1 MKPIS
6 LFISKGSLYKN
17 NPNINWKVGVMKNSI
32 PEGPNP
38 ARCTPL
44 TKKNNGITVIG
55 PARVKIKDNFIESK
69 LKFKLPPSKI
79 K

>member
-1 MKPIS
+1 
-6 LFISKGSLYKN
+6 
-17 NPNINWKVGVMKNSI
+17 MKNSI

-38 ARCTPL
+38 ARCTPF

-69 LKFKLPPSKI
+69 PKFKLPLSKI

>member
-6 LFISKGSLYKN
+6 LYVSNGSLYRN
-17 NPNINWKVGVMKNSI
+17 NPKINWKVGVIKNNI

-38 ARCTPL
+38 ARWTPL

-55 PARVKIKDNFIESK
+55 PANIKINIKDGLEISK
-69 LKFKLPPSKI
+69 SLKLLI
-79 K
+79 VII

>member
-1 MKPIS
+1 MKPIN
-6 LFISKGSLYKN
+6 LYVSKGSLYKN
-17 NPNINWKVGVMKNSI
+17 NPNINWNVGVIKNNI

-55 PARVKIKDNFIESK
+55 PAIVKIKDNFNDSDP
-69 LKFKLPPSKI
+69 KFKFPVL
-79 K
+79 